1 MLSDMITSSSHILLV
16 SRKLHPFRLSSS
28 SSKPKLV
35 LRSTSNN
42 IYRNLA
48 LEDWFYQNHKFS
60 SSQIL
65 YFYRNTPCVVIGRH
79 QNPWTEANVPF
90 LRRHSIDLGGDT
102 TLHWGLEDLSK
113 LVHFQLGVTVGV
125 GQCTMTWAT
134 STSPSWPP
142 RRSTTGSA
150 TWSSS
155 APPSGAS

>member
-1 MLSDMITSSSHILLV
+1 MPYVCFLFVPNKIYNLYCWFYFLCMISDMITHSSHLLIV

-28 SSKPKLV
+28 SSKSKLI

-42 IYRNLA
+42 IHRNLA

-90 LRRHSIDLGGDT
+90 LRRHSIDLGDT
-102 TLHWGLEDLSK
+102 SLVRGLEE
-113 LVHFQLGVTVGV
+113 GVIQT
-125 GQCTMTWAT
+125 C
-134 STSPSWPP
+134 
-142 RRSTTGSA
+142 
-150 TWSSS
+150 
-155 APPSGAS
+155 